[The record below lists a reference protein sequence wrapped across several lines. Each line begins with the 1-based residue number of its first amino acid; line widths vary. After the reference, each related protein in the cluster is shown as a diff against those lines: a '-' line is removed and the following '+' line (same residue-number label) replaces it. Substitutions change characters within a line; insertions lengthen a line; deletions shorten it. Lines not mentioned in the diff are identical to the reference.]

1 MPIDASI
8 TSIENITCGSESGD
22 GAHDLEEMKKMSHH
36 SLLDSKN
43 SSITDLPSVKGCA
56 CVSRAAHSGVSV
68 NFDRVDGGVETC
80 KGLTVPCMG
89 ILERIRAK
97 TLVIARLQ
105 AVQQGLKAAKS
116 SIPGIKLISP

>member
-1 MPIDASI
+1 
-8 TSIENITCGSESGD
+8 
-22 GAHDLEEMKKMSHH
+22 MSHH
-36 SLLDSKN
+36 SLLDSKD
-43 SSITDLPSVKGCA
+43 SSIADLPSVKGCA

-80 KGLTVPCMG
+80 KGLIVPCMG

-97 TLVIARLQ
+97 TFVIARLQ

>member
-1 MPIDASI
+1 MRRSRAWEDI
-8 TSIENITCGSESGD
+8 TYGSESGD
-22 GAHDLEEMKKMSHH
+22 GAHGLEEMKKMSHH

-80 KGLTVPCMG
+80 KGLSVPCMG